1 MKIISTKYNDFGPV
15 QLQDHGSAFVVSYP
29 STHADTRGYQKEKK
43 FSKAIGSNAW
53 NDAQKFAA
61 EKAKEERSSTFEG
74 RIEKAAC
81 SFVDFNEDEED
92 LYHGSGEALAVVK
105 KNKIV
110 ELHYIHDFA
119 DDQAKDLCRN
129 LLDQQKN
136 GAKIWI
142 GMCSAYSFCEPELL
156 DIGSTGAA
164 KVMRKIAEENNF

>member
-1 MKIISTKYNDFGPV
+1 M
-15 QLQDHGSAFVVSYP
+15 AF
-29 STHADTRGYQKEKK
+29 K
-43 FSKAIGSNAW
+43 N
-53 NDAQKFAA
+53 
-61 EKAKEERSSTFEG
+61 

-110 ELHYIHDFA
+110 ELHYMHDFA

-129 LLDQQKN
+129 LLDQQNN